1 MHAFSKHT
9 FDSRKLWLNEKFICS
24 NCVQVVQANQ
34 IIHTN
39 SIRKPN
45 ASPLLCTCVDLSFVI
60 FILILIVF
68 DSFIWIFT
76 LKRTVKMHFNAILF
90 SFGEHAIQM
99 MTFDLDS
106 FLFVSR
112 FFAAAAAGGVSNS
125 VFLCL
130 SCFFQKNKPKF
141 NLH

>member
-60 FILILIVF
+60 FILILIAF
-68 DSFIWIFT
+68 DSFIWMYI
-76 LKRTVKMHFNAILF
+76 KKNGENAL
-90 SFGEHAIQM
+90 
-99 MTFDLDS
+99 
-106 FLFVSR
+106 
-112 FFAAAAAGGVSNS
+112 
-125 VFLCL
+125 
-130 SCFFQKNKPKF
+130 
-141 NLH
+141 